1 MRKWN
6 SKQKSKNTISQCI
19 HSHEH
24 HRGKDNPPY
33 CCVLGQWPG
42 KTVVNDGLHTC
53 PLAFYVLHSFSVK
66 YFQSSFLVTCS
77 FWLCTFQWFT
87 KPIMLQSVWGNM
99 EIRRVGLGIWHE
111 RKGELGFEGKSSGA
125 SVVWNKFPSSCIAAQ
140 MSSPLSSNNRFKLI
154 CKIGAIKTFGKRIPD
169 CFNW

>member
-87 KPIMLQSVWGNM
+87 KPIMLQSVWGQYGDRESRFRNLTWA
-99 EIRRVGLGIWHE
+99 EGGARIWGKIIRGFSRLEQVSQQLYCSPD
-111 RKGELGFEGKSSGA
+111 ELTSIE
-125 SVVWNKFPSSCIAAQ
+125 
-140 MSSPLSSNNRFKLI
+140 
-154 CKIGAIKTFGKRIPD
+154 
-169 CFNW
+169 